1 MISCVSKGL
10 RGFGGCAPV
19 GLLLSCAPP
28 KLEGGEWN
36 VVVGEM
42 LRLCD
47 TVLSS
52 LSEEGTMSLAG
63 VAIFTVLWKRNEELT
78 AIQV

>member
-1 MISCVSKGL
+1 M
-10 RGFGGCAPV
+10 PV
-19 GLLLSCAPP
+19 GLRLRCAPP

-47 TVLSS
+47 TVRSS
-52 LSEEGTMSLAG
+52 LSEEGAISLAG
-63 VAIFTVLWKRNEELT
+63 VAIFAVLWKEGEEL
-78 AIQV
+78 AAR

>member
-1 MISCVSKGL
+1 M
-10 RGFGGCAPV
+10 
-19 GLLLSCAPP
+19 GLLLRCAPP

-47 TVLSS
+47 TVRSS
-52 LSEEGTMSLAG
+52 LSEEGAISLAG
-63 VAIFTVLWKRNEELT
+63 VAIFAVVAEGK
-78 AIQV
+78 